1 MTVVGMDVH
10 KKSSTLALLDPA
22 TGETDVVRVQTNP
35 KAIAEAL
42 NRWERPWTVG
52 LEATRQAPAVCGWLR
67 RMGVEEIHLAHPQKL
82 ESVGRLTS
90 AKTDAKD
97 AKLIRDGLLKGWLP
111 EAYLAPEAVEELRA
125 LTRQRDRVRRT
136 ATQYRNVIRSLLC
149 QAGLECPWKDLCGKA
164 AQKELPG
171 LFAQLGP
178 NAQRAVKSAWEMLQV
193 AERQLGELDREIARQ
208 ARAHPV
214 ARELQKLSGIAS
226 VLSLSLVAEIGE
238 ITRFAEPANLH
249 SYAGLA
255 PRAED
260 SGEHRGRRK
269 LPERCFK
276 RLRYLATMAA
286 QGAIRSRAPSKA
298 KAVGERVRA
307 SCGKKTGNVAAA
319 RVMLTEVFAAWQ
331 RVAGSP

>member
-1 MTVVGMDVH
+1 MTIVGMDVH
-10 KKSSTLALLDPA
+10 KRSSTLAFIDPA
-22 TGETDVVRVQTNP
+22 TAVIEVVRVQTRP
-35 KAIAEAL
+35 EAIVRAL
-42 NRWERPWTVG
+42 RGWERPWRVG

-67 RMGVEEIHLAHPQKL
+67 RLGVEEIHLAHPQKL
-82 ESVGRLTS
+82 EGVGRLNS

-97 AKLIRDGLLKGWLP
+97 AVLIRDALLNGWLP

-125 LTRQRDRVRRT
+125 LTRGRDRVRRT

-164 AQKELPG
+164 ARKELPG
-171 LFAQLGP
+171 LLVQLGRNAQL
-178 NAQRAVKSAWEMLQV
+178 AAKAAWEMLQV
-193 AERQLGELDREIARQ
+193 AERELRALDREIARQ

-214 ARELQKLSGIAS
+214 ARELQKLRGIAS

-238 ITRFAEPANLH
+238 IRRFAAPANLH

-255 PRAED
+255 PRAQD

-298 KAVGERVRA
+298 KTVGQRVRA
-307 SCGKKTGNVAAA
+307 SCGKKTGTVAAA
-319 RVMLTEVFAAWQ
+319 RVMLTEVFEAWQ